1 MMEWGGRRDER
12 RGVRVCHVCVDGERW
27 WMDQVDTSV
36 QSDGDAVNS
45 EGKGLRIIHT
55 QAEI

>member
-1 MMEWGGRRDER
+1 MEWGERRDER